1 MDDNNFLNKFN
12 LVMSS
17 SFYYFV
23 PFALSITSAA
33 YS

>member
-1 MDDNNFLNKFN
+1 MDYKKASNKFN
-12 LVMSS
+12 FMS

-23 PFALSITSAA
+23 PFALNIASAA